1 MVPFLVHSLDLPA
14 ARSTRRLLLRKPG
27 GAGGGGWGRADPECH
42 EGLSG
47 QESSSK
53 PLETWYSFPTA
64 AGQDTHSPKWACE
77 QTQSPCLECLRTKPL
92 NLQTVSW
99 TNNTRSPR
107 NRFMTCVCEFISS
120 EQMIFLCL
128 FKRQALSHD
137 RCIHYPTI
145 QKPSDHSS
153 GQHLSLSTS
162 AVGNPAPPES
172 SPPPPGARGQSSDS
186 ENTAP
191 HS

>member
-27 GAGGGGWGRADPECH
+27 GRRGGGGGDPECH

-53 PLETWYSFPTA
+53 PLETCYSFPTA
-64 AGQDTHSPKWACE
+64 AGQDTYSPKWACE

-92 NLQTVSW
+92 SLQTVSW

-128 FKRQALSHD
+128 FKRQARSHD

-145 QKPSDHSS
+145 QKPSDHPS

-162 AVGNPAPPES
+162 AVGNPAPPE
-172 SPPPPGARGQSSDS
+172 PPHTGRPGPEFRF
-186 ENTAP
+186 
-191 HS
+191 